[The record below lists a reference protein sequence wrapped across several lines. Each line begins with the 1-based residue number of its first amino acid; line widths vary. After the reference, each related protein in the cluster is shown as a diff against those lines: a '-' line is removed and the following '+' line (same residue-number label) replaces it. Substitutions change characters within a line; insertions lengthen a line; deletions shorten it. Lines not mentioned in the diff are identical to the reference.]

1 MLLIT
6 RNTRLFYPKRKK
18 NDTDIDNNSKWRQ
31 QMRIMRLN
39 KRMKQKRDSFSY
51 MYIARKIKKDN
62 RALSRYIIEK
72 EKIHSPFVVVVLRY

>member
-1 MLLIT
+1 MET
-6 RNTRLFYPKRKK
+6 TNENYAFEQEKK
-18 NDTDIDNNSKWRQ
+18 NQ
-31 QMRIMRLN
+31 
-39 KRMKQKRDSFSY
+39 RMKQKRDSFSY